1 MLPQRGTVTAP
12 PAPVIS
18 GMLKKRGKERL
29 SLWRMRWFS
38 LEKVRNSMGAGVLA
52 ARDYPHYMRSVHRN
66 CESSSPVPILHV
78 VC

>member
-38 LEKVRNSMGAGVLA
+38 LEKVRNYG
-52 ARDYPHYMRSVHRN
+52 RRSV
-66 CESSSPVPILHV
+66 
-78 VC
+78 

>member
-38 LEKVRNSMGAGVLA
+38 LEKVRNSMAEGVFD
-52 ARDYPHYMRSVHRN
+52 ARGFPSLPVLV
-66 CESSSPVPILHV
+66 SPRL
-78 VC
+78 